1 MRIILFKFY
10 LFLILIVIPYKG
22 VNSEVFIVAKV
33 NQEIIT
39 NIDLNFEKRYL
50 VSLNPNLKKLDQK
63 KITEYAKNSL
73 INEKIK
79 KIEIEKR
86 FKIIP
91 NETILAKV
99 IGDIYSSI
107 GISSLT
113 EFEDYL
119 LQNKVDIKRVKEKI
133 SVEIAWND
141 LIVKTFSNE
150 IEIDQNA
157 ISKELEKFD
166 EKEVNNLLLSEIIFT
181 VNDKNEFEPKL
192 KAIKESINEIGFE
205 ETARIYSLSD
215 SKKSGGNLGTDGSVS
230 YMFKKVGLVNFN
242 NSSNENL
249 IMEVALESGAEDVVN
264 NDDGT
269 IDVIVE
275 PDAFVDLKEA
285 MVAAALEPIS
295 AEITLVSEQEVELTH
310 EKGEALFKMLDLL
323 EDLDDVQRVY
333 TNASVRHDS

>member
-63 KITEYAKNSL
+63 RITEYAKNSL

-79 KIEIEKR
+79 KTEIEKR

-113 EFEDYL
+113 EFENYL

-133 SVEIAWND
+133 SIEIAWND

-181 VNDKNEFEPKL
+181 INEKNELESKYES
-192 KAIKESINEIGFE
+192 IKKSINEIGFE

-215 SKKSGGNLGTDGSVS
+215 SKKSGGSLGWIYKNQLSKEIKDELSNIKIGEFTNPIITSGGFLILKLNDIKTENVKIDKNTQL
-230 YMFKKVGLVNFN
+230 KKMMDFEKERQFTRFSTLYYKR
-242 NSSNENL
+242 
-249 IMEVALESGAEDVVN
+249 IY
-264 NDDGT
+264 ND
-269 IDVIVE
+269 
-275 PDAFVDLKEA
+275 
-285 MVAAALEPIS
+285 
-295 AEITLVSEQEVELTH
+295 AEIDE
-310 EKGEALFKMLDLL
+310 
-323 EDLDDVQRVY
+323 R
-333 TNASVRHDS
+333 